1 MPFDIFKRKEKKE
14 KETKEEVPV
23 NEELND
29 VKAKPEEEQ
38 KPTPEVGGH
47 FCLFHNFDQTARE
60 TASAF
65 KIPSVPGELLNW
77 LVLSK

>member
-1 MPFDIFKRKEKKE
+1 MPFDFFKRKEKKE

-47 FCLFHNFDQTARE
+47 FCLFHNFDQTA
-60 TASAF
+60 SAF
-65 KIPSVPGELLNW
+65 KIPLVPGGLLNW
-77 LVLSK
+77 IVLSK